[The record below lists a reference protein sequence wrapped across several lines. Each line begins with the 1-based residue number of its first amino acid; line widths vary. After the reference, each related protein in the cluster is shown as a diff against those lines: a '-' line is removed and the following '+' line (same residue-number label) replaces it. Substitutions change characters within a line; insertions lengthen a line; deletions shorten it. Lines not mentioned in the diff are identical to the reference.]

1 MNDANVNRAEFI
13 RARVSRRTKDDFD
26 EICRELGKTP
36 TEQMREL
43 VEAFVRAEYGR
54 LRDRLN
60 VHIYH
65 PADYAPEAWRVTMK
79 LRDPTE
85 MTWAGAPIPFPMPT
99 VPMRLVASDDPGYVA
114 ITYGPNHMP
123 ALGGKFV
130 NGEWRGHLYSNGCR
144 EVENPTS
151 IEMVREALANTVM
164 EQIKGVLSQC
174 SAGGFSAS
182 GWLGVRLGL
191 GTARGALIASVD
203 DKGPAKPA
211 GLMPGDVIVKF
222 DGKDI
227 KESRDLQ
234 RLVASMPVGRS
245 VDVVVVREG
254 KEVTKTVTL
263 GRLEDG
269 EK

>member
-1 MNDANVNRAEFI
+1 M
-13 RARVSRRTKDDFD
+13 
-26 EICRELGKTP
+26 
-36 TEQMREL
+36 
-43 VEAFVRAEYGR
+43 
-54 LRDRLN
+54 
-60 VHIYH
+60 
-65 PADYAPEAWRVTMK
+65 WRSPM
-79 LRDPTE
+79 
-85 MTWAGAPIPFPMPT
+85 APIT
-99 VPMRLVASDDPGYVA
+99 CQLWG
-114 ITYGPNHMP
+114 
-123 ALGGKFV
+123 GGKFV
-130 NGEWRGHLYSNGCR
+130 NGEWRGHLYSNGC
-144 EVENPTS
+144 VENPTS

-182 GWLGVRLGL
+182 GWLGVRIKPVDDTTADSLGV
-191 GTARGALIASVD
+191 GTARGALIAGVD

-211 GLMPGDVIVKF
+211 GLMAGDVIVKF

-227 KESRDLQ
+227 KESRDLP